1 MFESFKKDKP
11 ETGGR
16 PSVGRRNSG
25 RTAQSNISRSSQQRM
40 PRNITG
46 RRGDGKSPVH
56 RGEGKNTVDD
66 TVKSG
71 QGQFIDPRQMR
82 TRNTVEELA
91 AAAGSG
97 RQKTSVRPKLIDFT
111 RKHKE
116 KEKNSRKKAIRN
128 IAIVIAVVAAVSGII
143 AALLFS
149 PVLALQSGFI
159 TVTGTNEWVQ
169 PQEIRKI
176 AQKQSGRS
184 LFLLDTKAI
193 NDQAAKIPG
202 VSGAKVSRRFPHGI
216 EVRVL
221 ASKPAAVL
229 KTDSGQ
235 TQAVD
240 SRGRTMSAEKASV
253 DGIPVIT
260 VADFTAALKQNA
272 VKQALK
278 VLSALPEDLRS
289 QITSVTAE
297 TQDSVTTVLKSG
309 YTIIWGN
316 SSQMDFKKAIVRK
329 TLEKL
334 AEDKSPNRV
343 IDVSAPDHAVI
354 KPDNSGSAG
363 SPSAQ

>member
-1 MFESFKKDKP
+1 MY
-11 ETGGR
+11 
-16 PSVGRRNSG
+16 
-25 RTAQSNISRSSQQRM
+25 
-40 PRNITG
+40 
-46 RRGDGKSPVH
+46 
-56 RGEGKNTVDD
+56 
-66 TVKSG
+66 
-71 QGQFIDPRQMR
+71 
-82 TRNTVEELA
+82 
-91 AAAGSG
+91 
-97 RQKTSVRPKLIDFT
+97 
-111 RKHKE
+111 
-116 KEKNSRKKAIRN
+116 
-128 IAIVIAVVAAVSGII
+128 
-143 AALLFS
+143 
-149 PVLALQSGFI
+149 
-159 TVTGTNEWVQ
+159 
-169 PQEIRKI
+169 
-176 AQKQSGRS
+176 
-184 LFLLDTKAI
+184 
-193 NDQAAKIPG
+193 
-202 VSGAKVSRRFPHGI
+202 
-216 EVRVL
+216 
-221 ASKPAAVL
+221 
-229 KTDSGQ
+229 
-235 TQAVD
+235 
-240 SRGRTMSAEKASV
+240 AEKASV